1 MTRFLLLLLLLPISS
16 YFVIVGEAT
25 NKVRKDDGLI
35 NIFTDDEVKK
45 CYGKI
50 SKDPQFV
57 SGNGWVHIVTA
68 CREGTEENSDENQN
82 VQIEQHQ
89 QEGRRRL

>member
-1 MTRFLLLLLLLPISS
+1 MMILCHKKQSSTTRFLCLLLLLLSISS
-16 YFVIVGEAT
+16 SFFTLAIQNNQNNNT
-25 NKVRKDDGLI
+25 LI
-35 NIFTDDEVKK
+35 NIFTEEEVKQ

-68 CREGTEENSDENQN
+68 CREGTEGSNDDYH
-82 VQIEQHQ
+82 VKK
-89 QEGRRRL
+89 L